1 MAKHIFVITGPT
13 GSGKTTIKNYLNNQ
27 YNIPTIITH
36 TTRPKRINEVN
47 GKDYYFENDRSFD
60 DNNFLESVEYAG
72 NKYGSSY
79 EGLKK
84 GFDKSD
90 LVCIVLDTKG
100 AITYKNKLGN
110 EVVPIFLKVKSN
122 EDLKKR
128 MLKRGDDID
137 IINQRLISNEY
148 ERDLEVPD
156 ELKTD
161 AIVFE
166 NNDLKSTKQKLDRLI
181 NKYL

>member
-13 GSGKTTIKNYLNNQ
+13 GSGKTTVKNYLNDK

-36 TTRPKRINEVN
+36 TTRPKRKNEID
-47 GKDYYFENDRSFD
+47 GKDYYFEDEKSFSEK
-60 DNNFLESVEYAG
+60 NFLESVEYAG

-79 EGLKK
+79 EGLEK

-100 AITYKNKLGN
+100 AITYKNKLDD
-110 EVVPIFLKVKSN
+110 EIIPIFLKVKSN

-128 MLKRGDDID
+128 MLKRGDDIN
-137 IINQRLISNEY
+137 IINQRLVSDEY
-148 ERDLEVPD
+148 ERDLKVPL
-156 ELKTD
+156 ELRKD
-161 AIVFE
+161 AIIFE
-166 NNDLKSTKQKLDRLI
+166 NNDLSSTEKKLDDLVS
-181 NKYL
+181 KYL